1 MAPSTPVSR
10 LYREAVDRVMGL
22 ADFERSTHSPGHAR
36 FHLERIGLLTDLLG
50 RPHAAVPAVHV
61 AGTKGK
67 GSTAAMVTSI
77 LSAQGYRA
85 GLYTSPHLHSVVERI
100 RVGLDPVSQEEFAG
114 LVEQVWPAVESVGR
128 EGGYGDVTTFE
139 MLTAMAFHHFR
150 AVGAEV
156 QVVEVGLG
164 GRLDSTN
171 ILDPAVSVITSISLD
186 HVATLGGTLEE
197 IASEKA
203 GIIKPGR
210 PVVSAPQRP
219 EVLDVFRDAARRRG
233 APLIEVD
240 VDDAVVS
247 GVQRTLSA
255 QKITIRGMNGSYD
268 VDLPLLGDHQLEN
281 AATAVASV
289 ETLAGQGIPV
299 SPDAIVEGLRRVR
312 WPGRLEVL
320 SRAGPTVVVDGA
332 HNPHSMGRLVEAVQR
347 YFEADRFVV
356 IFGGLGG
363 HSAEGMVSALSELD
377 PLVVAV
383 RSRHPRAVS
392 SEAVARLASAAGL
405 EVILQSDDVGEG
417 TRRATEAAGVNDL
430 VLATGS
436 LSVAAEVTEEIRGMP
451 AELYPTIKG
460 PSGGRAA
467 VVV

>member
-1 MAPSTPVSR
+1 MTRDVKR
-10 LYREAVDRVMGL
+10 GRRYREAVDLVMGL
-22 ADFERSTHSPGHAR
+22 ADFERSTHSPGHSR
-36 FHLERIGLLTDLLG
+36 FHLERIGLLADLLG
-50 RPHAAVPAVHV
+50 QPHADIPAVHI

-100 RVGLDPVSQEEFAG
+100 RVGLDPVSKEEFAG

-128 EGGYGDVTTFE
+128 EGGFGEVTTFE
-139 MLTAMAFHHFR
+139 MLTAMAFQHFR
-150 AVGAEV
+150 AVGADV

-186 HVATLGGTLEE
+186 HVVTLGGTLEE

-219 EVLDVFRDAARRRG
+219 EVLEVFRDTARRRR
-233 APLIEVD
+233 APLVEVD
-240 VDDAVVS
+240 AVMVRQAHHERTATARRAAP
-247 GVQRTLSA
+247 GQRA
-255 QKITIRGMNGSYD
+255 TIRGLNGSYD

-281 AATAVASV
+281 AATAIATV
-289 ETLAGQGIPV
+289 ETLADRGLPV
-299 SPDAIVEGLRRVR
+299 FREAIVEGIGRVR

-320 SRAGPTVVVDGA
+320 SRAGPAVVVDGA
-332 HNPHSMGRLVEAVQR
+332 HNPHSMGRLVEAVRR

-377 PLVVAV
+377 PLIVAV

-392 SEAVARLASAAGL
+392 SEAVARLASGAGL
-405 EVILQSDDVGEG
+405 QVIFQSDDVGEG

-436 LSVAAEVTEEIRGMP
+436 LSVAAEVMEEVKGIP
-451 AELYPTIKG
+451 AELYPNI
-460 PSGGRAA
+460 RAIA
-467 VVV
+467 F

>member
-1 MAPSTPVSR
+1 
-10 LYREAVDRVMGL
+10 MGL

-36 FHLERIGLLTDLLG
+36 FHLERIGLLADLLG

-77 LSAQGYRA
+77 LSAQGYRV

-100 RVGLDPVSQEEFAG
+100 RIGLDPISKEEFAG
-114 LVEQVWPAVESVGR
+114 LVERVWPEVEAVGR
-128 EGGYGDVTTFE
+128 DGGYGDVTTFE

-150 AVGAEV
+150 AVGAGV

-186 HVATLGGTLEE
+186 HVATLGGTLEK

-210 PVVSAPQRP
+210 PVVSAPQRA
-219 EVLDVFRDAARRRG
+219 EVLEVFRDAARSRG
-233 APLIEVD
+233 APLVEVD
-240 VDDAVVS
+240 AGDAVMS
-247 GVQRTLSA
+247 GGRRTLSA
-255 QKITIRGMNGSYD
+255 QEITIRGLNGSYD
-268 VDLPLLGDHQLEN
+268 AELPLLGDHQLEN
-281 AATAVASV
+281 AATAVAAV

-299 SPDAIVEGLRRVR
+299 SSDAIVEGLRQVR

-320 SRAGPTVVVDGA
+320 SRAGPTVVADGA
-332 HNPHSMGRLVEAVQR
+332 HNPYSMARLVEAVR
-347 YFEADRFVV
+347 SYFEVDRIVV
-356 IFGGLGG
+356 VFGGLGG
-363 HSAEGMVSALSELD
+363 HSAEGMVSALAELD

-383 RSRHPRAVS
+383 RSRHPKAVCS
-392 SEAVARLASAAGL
+392 ASVARLASGAGL
-405 EVILQSDDVGEG
+405 EVLFQTNDVGEG
-417 TRRATEAAGVNDL
+417 TRRAVEAAGADGL

-436 LSVAAEVTEEIRGMP
+436 LSVVAEVTEEIRGMP
-451 AELYPTIKG
+451 VELYPNIKG
-460 PSGGRAA
+460 PSDRHAA

>member
-1 MAPSTPVSR
+1 
-10 LYREAVDRVMGL
+10 MGL
-22 ADFERSTHSPGHAR
+22 ADFERSTHSPGHGR
-36 FHLERIGLLTDLLG
+36 FHLERIGLLADLLD

-67 GSTAAMVTSI
+67 GSTAAMMTSI
-77 LSAQGYRA
+77 LSAQGYRV

-100 RVGLDPVSQEEFAG
+100 RVGLDPVSKEEFAG

-150 AVGAEV
+150 SVGADV

-219 EVLDVFRDAARRRG
+219 EVLEVFRDAARRRG
-233 APLIEVD
+233 APLVEVGAG
-240 VDDAVVS
+240 DAVMVR
-247 GVQRTLSA
+247 QAHHERTASA
-255 QKITIRGMNGSYD
+255 RPASSSCQKAKIRGMNGSYD

-281 AATAVASV
+281 AATAVAAA
-289 ETLAGQGIPV
+289 ETLNEQGIPV
-299 SPDAIVEGLRRVR
+299 PAEAIVEGLRRVR

-332 HNPHSMGRLVEAVQR
+332 HNPHSMERLVEAVRR
-347 YFEADRFVV
+347 YFEVGRTVV
-356 IFGGLGG
+356 VFGGLGG
-363 HSAEGMVSALSELD
+363 HSAEGMVSALADLE

-383 RSRHPRAVS
+383 RSRHPRAVCS
-392 SEAVARLASAAGL
+392 AAVARLVSDAGL
-405 EVILQSDDVGEG
+405 EVIFQTDDVGEG
-417 TRRATEAAGVNDL
+417 TRRAIEAAGVNDL

-436 LSVAAEVTEEIRGMP
+436 LSVVAEATEEVRGIP
-451 AELYPTIKG
+451 AELYPNIKG

>member
-1 MAPSTPVSR
+1 
-10 LYREAVDRVMGL
+10 MGL

-36 FHLERIGLLTDLLG
+36 FHLERIGLLADLLG
-50 RPHAAVPAVHV
+50 RPHADVPAVHV

-77 LSAQGYRA
+77 LSAQGYRV

-150 AVGAEV
+150 AVGADV

-210 PVVSAPQRP
+210 PVVSAPQRW
-219 EVLDVFRDAARRRG
+219 EVLDVFRDAARRRE
-233 APLIEVD
+233 APLFEVD
-240 VDDAVVS
+240 AGDAVMVRQAHHERTASARSTTTS
-247 GVQRTLSA
+247 GQRA
-255 QKITIRGMNGSYD
+255 TIRGLSGSYD

-281 AATAVASV
+281 AATAVVAV
-289 ETLAGQGIPV
+289 ETLSGRGVPV
-299 SPDAIVEGLRRVR
+299 SAEAIVEGLRRVR

-332 HNPHSMGRLVEAVQR
+332 HNPYSMDRLVEAVR
-347 YFEADRFVV
+347 SYFEAGRTVV
-356 IFGGLGG
+356 VFGGLGG
-363 HSAEGMVSALSELD
+363 HSAEGMVSALAALE

-383 RSRHPRAVS
+383 RSRHPRALCS
-392 SEAVARLASAAGL
+392 ADVARLVSGAGL
-405 EVILQSDDVGEG
+405 EVIFQTDDVGEG
-417 TRRATEAAGVNDL
+417 TRRAVEAGGADGL

-451 AELYPTIKG
+451 AETYPTIKG